1 MDLSLLAQ
9 AHILSDFVIGW
20 SYVSISVTLLY
31 LYKRARGMLPYDH
44 VLVAFGTF
52 IIACGFTHFGHMW
65 LAFRNSFWFLG
76 IAQVVTVVASVAT
89 ALLFP
94 RIVPRVLHLL
104 ATAREAEAAKLRE
117 LHEYEARL
125 TAERLAAGRQELLTM
140 VSHELKNP
148 LAVIKGLVE
157 LLGRQARRVAPDPQK
172 LARHS
177 EQLQAAVSR
186 MELLLNDLMDA
197 ARLQAGTF
205 KLLRVEVDLARLVAA
220 AVERAEHNSFKRP
233 EHRVI
238 LDAPEPVIGW
248 WDQQRL
254 DQVLANL
261 LSNAFKYS
269 PRGGDVR
276 VSVRRTA
283 AGAEVAVSDQGIGI
297 APRERASLFAPFERG
312 DAALRTNV
320 SGDGLGLYITY
331 NLVRAHGGRIRVES
345 EEGRGSTFT
354 VSLPLGQPAE
364 ETPAAL
370 APPVLRAAGAQP
382 AG

>member
-1 MDLSLLAQ
+1 MDPTLLVR
-9 AHILSDFVIGW
+9 AHALSDFAIGW

-31 LYKRARGMLPYDH
+31 LYKRARGLLPYDH
-44 VLVAFGTF
+44 ILVAFGAF
-52 IIACGFTHFGHMW
+52 IIACGFTHFGHVW
-65 LAFRNSFWFLG
+65 RTFGGSTWFPS
-76 IAQVVTVVASVAT
+76 IAQATTLVASVAT

-94 RIVPRVLHLL
+94 GIVPRILRLL
-104 ATAREAEAAKLRE
+104 ASARDVEAAKLRE

-125 TAERLAAGRQELLTM
+125 AAERLAAGRQDLLTM

-148 LAVIKGLVE
+148 LAAIKGLVE
-157 LLGRQARRVAPDPQK
+157 LLERQARRAVLDPRR
-172 LARHS
+172 LTRHS

-205 KLLRVEVDLARLVAA
+205 KLLRVELDLARLVAG

-233 EHRVI
+233 EHRII
-238 LDAPEPVIGW
+238 LDAPEPVVGR

-261 LSNAFKYS
+261 LGNAFKYS
-269 PRGGDVR
+269 PRGGEVR

-283 AGAEVAVSDQGIGI
+283 TGAEVAVSDQGIGI
-297 APRERASLFAPFERG
+297 APRERATLFAPFERG
-312 DAALRTNV
+312 DAALRANV

-331 NLVRAHGGRIRVES
+331 NLVRAHGGQIAVES

-354 VSLPLGQPAE
+354 VSLPAAAARE
-364 ETPAAL
+364 ETPPAL
-370 APPVLRAAGAQP
+370 ETTAFRPAGAQH